1 MSGYAKL
8 RYGRK
13 TFWVSLVTRLDVAWA
28 TWTLTSAESKKL
40 LNKIEAGVGA
50 FGFLYSLAGST
61 PKYAKYM
68 TWWANAI
75 LFVITTFLMG
85 YEYAIR
91 RRGMCFQAV
100 AVPSKKYRTIWQDPL
115 SKTAA
120 IDNAAG
126 ARVVSC

>member
-1 MSGYAKL
+1 MP
-8 RYGRK
+8 
-13 TFWVSLVTRLDVAWA
+13 
-28 TWTLTSAESKKL
+28 ESKKL

-91 RRGMCFQAV
+91 RRGMYFPAV

-126 ARVVSC
+126 ARVVSCFQDSQNQRRNASFAPAWQWFSLGR